1 MWKWLGLILTILVIF
16 LCTVT
21 VLEVRN
27 NGKRLDKV
35 LATQEKI
42 NEDIK
47 LISTYIERVVLTVPL
62 KPKEDK

>member
-1 MWKWLGLILTILVIF
+1 MWKWLGLVLTFLVIF
-16 LCTVT
+16 LCVATVM
-21 VLEVRN
+21 EVRE
-27 NGKRLDKV
+27 NGQRLDKV

-62 KPKEDK
+62 KRKEDK

>member
-21 VLEVRN
+21 VLEVQN